1 MKNIDRVI
9 IIVLDS
15 AGVGELPDAGEYGDL
30 GSNTFGHIASST
42 GGLNLPNM
50 ELLGLGN
57 LTNIEGVGRTS
68 SNCGGKSLGAYGK
81 AREASKGK
89 DTTTGHWEI
98 AGIIN
103 ETPFP
108 TYPNGFPRKVLDEI
122 EKRTGRKI
130 LCNMPYSGTKV
141 LDDYGVE
148 QKKSGSWILYT
159 SADPVL
165 QLAAHEEDIPLSE
178 LYKACEIALE
188 ICNEMAPVAR
198 VIARPYLGDGVGNY
212 KRTPNRHD
220 YSIAP
225 PRTTLLDMI
234 KEKNLDVVGIG
245 KTSDIFAGV
254 GITETKGTN
263 LDNMDGINKT
273 ITAITEDT
281 KGLIFTNL
289 VDFDMNFG
297 HRRNPEGYKGALEE
311 FDRKLPEIVE
321 VMREGDLL
329 ILTADHG
336 CDPTYEGTDHTREY
350 IPILT
355 YGQNL
360 KKGVDLG
367 ERGSFAD
374 IASTIEELILGS
386 DKLPGTSFAKNLF
399 KCCGDGHNEKHG
411 HRKGHKCRCK

>member
-1 MKNIDRVI
+1 MGKFNRVI
-9 IIVLDS
+9 LIVLDS
-15 AGVGELPDAGEYGDL
+15 AGVGALPDAGEYGDL

-42 GGLNLPNM
+42 GGMNLPNM
-50 ELLGLGN
+50 EKLGLGN
-57 LTNIEGVGRTS
+57 LTEIEGVAKNRDS
-68 SNCGGKSLGAYGK
+68 QGGYGK
-81 AREASKGK
+81 ANEASKGK

-108 TYPNGFPRKVLDEI
+108 TYPNGFPKEVLDEL
-122 EKRTGRKI
+122 EKRTGRKV

-148 QKKSGSWILYT
+148 QKETGAWIVYT

-165 QLAAHEEDIPLSE
+165 QIAAHEDDVPLKE

-188 ICNEMAPVAR
+188 ICDEMAPVAR
-198 VIARPYLGDGVGNY
+198 VIARPYLGDKPGNY
-212 KRTPNRHD
+212 ARTPNRHD
-220 YSIAP
+220 YSVVP
-225 PRTTLLDMI
+225 PKATLLDLI
-234 KEKNLDVVGIG
+234 KNKGLDMVAVG

-254 GITETKGTN
+254 GVTDTRGTN

-273 ITAITEDT
+273 IKALKEDT

-297 HRRNPEGYKGALEE
+297 HRRKPEGYKTALEE
-311 FDRKLPEIVE
+311 FDMKLPEIME
-321 VMREGDLL
+321 NMKENDLL

-336 CDPTYEGTDHTREY
+336 CDPTYKGTDHTREY

-355 YGQNL
+355 YGHNL
-360 KKGVDLG
+360 KNGVDLG
-367 ERGSFAD
+367 ERESFAD

-386 DKLPGTSFAKNLF
+386 NDLPGTSFAK
-399 KCCGDGHNEKHG
+399 EII
-411 HRKGHKCRCK
+411 

>member
-1 MKNIDRVI
+1 MKSIDRVI

-15 AGVGELPDAGEYGDL
+15 AGVGELPDAVEYGDL

-50 ELLGLGN
+50 ERLGLGN
-57 LTNIEGVGRTS
+57 LTDIEGVAKTS
-68 SNCGGKSLGAYGK
+68 PNCGGKSYGAYGK
-81 AREASKGK
+81 AKEASKGK

-108 TYPNGFPRKVLDEI
+108 TYPNGFPKEVLDEL
-122 EKRTGRKI
+122 EKRTGRKV

-148 QKKSGSWILYT
+148 QKESGSWILYT

-165 QLAAHEEDIPLSE
+165 QLAAHEEDIPLAE

-198 VIARPYLGDGVGNY
+198 VIARPYLGDKPGNY
-212 KRTPNRHD
+212 ARTPNRHD

-225 PRTTLLDMI
+225 PRVSLLDKI
-234 KEKNLDVVGIG
+234 KAKNLDVVAVG

-254 GITETKGTN
+254 GVTETKGTN
-263 LDNMDGINKT
+263 RDNMDGINKT
-273 ITAITEDT
+273 IEAIKEDSH
-281 KGLIFTNL
+281 GLIFTNL

-311 FDRKLPEIVE
+311 FDKKLPEIME
-321 VMREGDLL
+321 NMRDGDLL

-336 CDPTYEGTDHTREY
+336 CDPTYKGTDHTREY

-355 YGQNL
+355 YGHGL
-360 KKGVDLG
+360 KKGVNLG
-367 ERGSFAD
+367 ERESFAD
-374 IASTIEELILGS
+374 IASTIEELIVETNE
-386 DKLPGTSFAKNLF
+386 LPGTSFAKDLF
-399 KCCGDGHNEKHG
+399 
-411 HRKGHKCRCK
+411 